1 MNKMK
6 KRNMGIGAIMTAIF
20 MVLILSSLSLAEE
33 IKVGAGAAPT
43 ENVFN
48 KIKEPFE
55 KASGIKLVLI
65 SNGPEEALKDLD
77 KGQLDAATGGVS
89 FPDWM
94 EMMEKGGYKI
104 PDKNVYKYR
113 VIGNDN
119 IKVIVNKGNSVKK
132 LSKEQMKDIFTG
144 KTANWKDV
152 GGKDMPI
159 VVVWGSK
166 IPGTNNVFIKQ
177 VMDGEPFT
185 KKVQESTTAAEIKKQ
200 VASNPGAIGLSPA
213 SGVDSTISSPETPE
227 VGRPITLITKGAPSP
242 NMLEN
247 VGFHQRGRPEV
258 SGKIVREEITPQ
270 VGGRSWRSSSHLT
283 HKSS

>member
-6 KRNMGIGAIMTAIF
+6 KLSIGIGSIMAAIF
-20 MVLILSSLSLAEE
+20 LMLTLSTLSLAEE

-55 KASGIKLVLI
+55 KATGIKLVLV
-65 SNGPEEALKDLD
+65 SNGPVDALKDLD
-77 KGQLDAATGGVS
+77 KGLLDAATGGVT

-94 EMMEKGGYKI
+94 ELMEKGGYKI
-104 PDKNVYKYR
+104 LDRNVYKYR
-113 VIGNDN
+113 VIGKDN
-119 IKVIVNKGNSVKK
+119 IKVIVNKGNLVKK
-132 LSKEQMKDIFTG
+132 LSKEQLKDIFTG

-177 VMDGEPFT
+177 VMGGEPFT
-185 KKVQESTTAAEIKKQ
+185 KKVQESTTAAEIKNQ
-200 VASNPGAIGLSPA
+200 VASSPGAIGLSPA
-213 SGVDSTISSPETPE
+213 SGVDSSVSSPETPE

-242 NMLEN
+242 AVLKMLD
-247 VGFHQRGRPEV
+247 FIRGE
-258 SGKIVREEITPQ
+258 GQKY
-270 VGGRSWRSSSHLT
+270 LA
-283 HKSS
+283 K